1 MNSGYENRPLDR
13 AQYAAAFNEGL
24 RVYMQKVFSLMG
36 LALLVTALVAYYVG
50 HNEQLLQTIYGTAAN
65 PSSLRYVVIFAPLAV
80 VLIMTFG
87 QAKLSL
93 PATQGLFWLYSGLVG
108 LSLSV
113 LFVQYT
119 ETSITQIFFVTAS
132 TFGAMALYGYTTK
145 KDLTSW
151 GSFLFMGLIGV
162 VIAGLVNIFLQSSA
176 MQMVISAISVLVFT
190 GLTAYDTQNIK
201 DIYYESDS
209 LEVAGKKAIF
219 GALRLYLDFINLFLA
234 LLRLFG
240 DRR

>member
-1 MNSGYENRPLDR
+1 MNSGFENRPLDR
-13 AQYAAAFNEGL
+13 TQYAAAFNEGL
-24 RVYMQKVFSLMG
+24 RTYMQKVFGFMSM
-36 LALLVTALVAYYVG
+36 ALLVTGVVAYYVG
-50 HNEQLLQTIYGTAAN
+50 NDVELVK
-65 PSSLRYVVIFAPLAV
+65 SLYMTPMRYVVMFAPLAV
-80 VLIMTFG
+80 VLIMSFG

-93 PATQGLFWLYSGLVG
+93 PATQGLFWLYSALVG
-108 LSLSV
+108 LSLG
-113 LFVQYT
+113 FVFVVYT
-119 ETSITQIFFVTAS
+119 GESIARIFFITAS

-176 MQMVISAISVLVFT
+176 MQMIISAVSVLVFT

-201 DIYYESDS
+201 DVYYESDS
-209 LEVAGKKAIF
+209 LDVAGKKAIF

-234 LLRLFG
+234 LLQLFG
-240 DRR
+240 NRRD

>member
-1 MNSGYENRPLDR
+1 MNSGLENRPLDR

-24 RVYMQKVFSLMG
+24 RTYMQKVFSLM
-36 LALLVTALVAYYVG
+36 AMALVVTGAIAYYVG
-50 HNEQLLQTIYGTAAN
+50 NDMELVK
-65 PSSLRYVVIFAPLAV
+65 SLYMTPMRYVVMFAPLVV
-80 VLIMTFG
+80 VLVMSFA

-93 PATQGLFWLYSGLVG
+93 SATQGLFWLYSALVG
-108 LSLSV
+108 LSLGFI
-113 LFVQYT
+113 FVVYT
-119 ETSITQIFFVTAS
+119 GESIARIFFIAAS

-176 MQMVISAISVLVFT
+176 MQMLISAVSVLVFT

-209 LEVAGKKAIF
+209 LEIAGKKAIF

-234 LLRLFG
+234 LLQLFG
-240 DRR
+240 NRRD